1 MKLDA
6 DVSINPTRQ
15 PQRPVVFHLK
25 EAVEKELLERI
36 NAGILDQTRGMTPWA
51 SNMVV
56 IPKDKQ
62 VDEQGR
68 PSTDKSVRITVDSK
82 AVNKATSGFEI
93 CNDDNNECGP
103 TEVFEAA
110 SAARLK
116 YSPRRSVSYLRI

>member
-1 MKLDA
+1 VKLDA

-25 EAVEKELLERI
+25 EAVETELLERI
-36 NAGILDQTRGMTPWA
+36 NAGILDQTRGLTPWA

-56 IPKDKQ
+56 IPKDKP
-62 VDEQGR
+62 VDEQ
-68 PSTDKSVRITVDSK
+68 
-82 AVNKATSGFEI
+82 AVNKATPGFEI

-116 YSPRRSVSYLRI
+116 YSPKRSVSYLRI

>member
-1 MKLDA
+1 
-6 DVSINPTRQ
+6 
-15 PQRPVVFHLK
+15 
-25 EAVEKELLERI
+25 
-36 NAGILDQTRGMTPWA
+36 
-51 SNMVV
+51 MVA
-56 IPKDKQ
+56 IPKDKP

-93 CNDDNNECGP
+93 SNDDNNECGP

>member
-1 MKLDA
+1 
-6 DVSINPTRQ
+6 
-15 PQRPVVFHLK
+15 VFHLK

-36 NAGILDQTRGMTPWA
+36 NAVILEEVDQTRGLTPWA

-56 IPKDKQ
+56 IPKDKP
-62 VDEQGR
+62 VDEQ
-68 PSTDKSVRITVDSK
+68 

-116 YSPRRSVSYLRI
+116 YSPKRSVSYLRI